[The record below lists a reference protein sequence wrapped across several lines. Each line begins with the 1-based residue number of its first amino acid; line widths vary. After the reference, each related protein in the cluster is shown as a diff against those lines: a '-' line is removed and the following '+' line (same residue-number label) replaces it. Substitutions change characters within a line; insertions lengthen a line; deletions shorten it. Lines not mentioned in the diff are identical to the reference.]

1 MKNLKTS
8 EIRSRILHA
17 LVFAQY
23 LFSFKTSVIS
33 VSSVAN
39 LFHRPLTVD
48 AGVRMTDD
56 ILPKNGRESWK
67 NYP

>member
-1 MKNLKTS
+1 MDTL
-8 EIRSRILHA
+8 EVIDL
-17 LVFAQY
+17 Y
-23 LFSFKTSVIS
+23 LRAPVLYSK
-33 VSSVAN
+33 SSVAN